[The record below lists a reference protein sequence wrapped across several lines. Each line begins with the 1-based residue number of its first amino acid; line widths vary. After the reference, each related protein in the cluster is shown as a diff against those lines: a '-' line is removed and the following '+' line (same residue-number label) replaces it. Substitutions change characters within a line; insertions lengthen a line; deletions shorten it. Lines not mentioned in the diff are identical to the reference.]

1 MPARG
6 TMFVLIL
13 VILAGVLL
21 LMLHTYPL
29 TP

>member
-1 MPARG
+1 MPTRG

-21 LMLHTYPL
+21 LMLRTYPL